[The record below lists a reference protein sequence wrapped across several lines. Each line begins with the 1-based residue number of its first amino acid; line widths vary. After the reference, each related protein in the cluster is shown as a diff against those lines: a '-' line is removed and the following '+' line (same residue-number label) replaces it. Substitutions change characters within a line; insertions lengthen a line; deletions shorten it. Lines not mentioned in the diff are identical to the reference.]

1 MKWEKRMS
9 GCYFR
14 GETLFTVSLWG
25 VFFSLKHRWAQTS
38 EGPSVLCDYPDHTPA
53 PGLSRA
59 GTCVVCC
66 VVFTQTGVG
75 WVVWRQAGRGL
86 PELPCRAACLCSA
99 VMSLRLCSAV
109 MSFLHNEGPQGAA
122 GERGEGAWGGRVGGL
137 TDEGGDTARVQSR
150 CRT

>member
-1 MKWEKRMS
+1 M
-9 GCYFR
+9 GCV
-14 GETLFTVSLWG
+14 E
-25 VFFSLKHRWAQTS
+25 
-38 EGPSVLCDYPDHTPA
+38 
-53 PGLSRA
+53 
-59 GTCVVCC
+59 
-66 VVFTQTGVG
+66 
-75 WVVWRQAGRGL
+75 AGRGL

-122 GERGEGAWGGRVGGL
+122 GERGEGVWGGRVGGL